1 MGILDRDYAKDQI
14 RQTDNSGGNGRNSK
28 NNWLL
33 YLTIAIAVGF
43 LVYYLIF

>member
-14 RQTDNSGGNGRNSK
+14 RQADSNGGKNSK

-33 YLTIAIAVGF
+33 YLAIAIALGF
-43 LVYYLIF
+43 LIYYLVF